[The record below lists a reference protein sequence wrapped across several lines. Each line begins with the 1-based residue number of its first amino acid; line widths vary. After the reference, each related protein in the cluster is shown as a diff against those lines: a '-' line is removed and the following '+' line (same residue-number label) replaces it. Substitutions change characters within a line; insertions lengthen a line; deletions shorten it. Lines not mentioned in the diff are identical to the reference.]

1 MKNRMTPSKTQICLV
16 GDGKDLSGIALC
28 LGNSGHKVS
37 LIANEIPKTALSK
50 DLEAHAMVN
59 IEPDWTALQTASI
72 IIVNTSENIELKKD
86 FLNKIA
92 QNATK
97 DTLIAINMESY
108 PLENF
113 QEGFSNPERLIGLNW
128 VYPAHQT
135 FFLELIITDI
145 TNTEAVEELMKLA
158 REQWGKDPY
167 LLKNGKGI
175 RSRLLAAM
183 ARESFYLIDKGYV
196 DPIDIDRA
204 CRNDPGYYLPF
215 AGNFRYMDLMGTF
228 IYGLVMKDLNPELSQ
243 KKSPS
248 MLMDSKLNAGK
259 TGLES
264 GEGFYSYSEN
274 EVETFEKDF
283 LKFNKKIKALM
294 EKYPFED
301 QNDKQQNTP

>member
-1 MKNRMTPSKTQICLV
+1 MKSKMTPSEINICLV

-59 IEPDWTALQTASI
+59 IEPDWTALQTAAI

-86 FLNKIA
+86 VLNKIA

-97 DTLIAINMESY
+97 DTLIGINMESY
-108 PLENF
+108 PLEKF

-135 FFLELIITDI
+135 FFLELITTDL
-145 TNTEAVEELMKLA
+145 TNTEAVEELMELA
-158 REQWGKDPY
+158 RQQWGKDPY

-183 ARESFYLIDKGYV
+183 ARESFYLIDNGYAE
-196 DPIDIDRA
+196 PIDIDRA

-228 IYGLVMKDLNPELSQ
+228 IYGVVMKDLNPELSRE
-243 KKSPS
+243 KAP
-248 MLMDSKLNAGK
+248 SKLMASKISEGK
-259 TGLES
+259 S
-264 GEGFYSYSEN
+264 GMENDEGFYSYSKN
-274 EVETFEKDF
+274 EAEAFEEDF
-283 LKFNKKIKALM
+283 LKFNKKIKTLM
-294 EKYPFED
+294 ERYPFESE
-301 QNDKQQNTP
+301 NNQQQSNP